1 MLAMRERILE
11 IVPDAQEVLS
21 YGMPA
26 FKVDGVIVAGMLA
39 NRHHVGYYPF
49 SGSVLK
55 RFPYELRNYSQTK
68 SALHVPIDKPLSRTM
83 LKKLI
88 TARLA
93 TARRG

>member
-1 MLAMRERILE
+1 M
-11 IVPDAQEVLS
+11 
-21 YGMPA
+21 
-26 FKVDGVIVAGMLA
+26 
-39 NRHHVGYYPF
+39 
-49 SGSVLK
+49 
-55 RFPYELRNYSQTK
+55 FPYELRNYSQTK

>member
-39 NRHHVGYYPF
+39 NRHH
-49 SGSVLK
+49 
-55 RFPYELRNYSQTK
+55 
-68 SALHVPIDKPLSRTM
+68 KPLSRTM

>member
-11 IVPDAQEVLS
+11 IVPAAQEVLS

-49 SGSVLK
+49 SGGVLK
-55 RFPYELRNYSQTK
+55 RFPYELRHYSQTK

>member
-1 MLAMRERILE
+1 MCCAART
-11 IVPDAQEVLS
+11 AS
-21 YGMPA
+21 
-26 FKVDGVIVAGMLA
+26 
-39 NRHHVGYYPF
+39 F

-55 RFPYELRNYSQTK
+55 LFPYELRNYSQTK

>member
-49 SGSVLK
+49 SGNVLK
-55 RFPYELRNYSQTK
+55 RFPYELRDYSQTK
-68 SALHVPIDKPLSRTM
+68 SALHVPIDRPLSRTM

>member
-1 MLAMRERILE
+1 
-11 IVPDAQEVLS
+11 
-21 YGMPA
+21 
-26 FKVDGVIVAGMLA
+26 MLA

-93 TARRG
+93 TAGRG